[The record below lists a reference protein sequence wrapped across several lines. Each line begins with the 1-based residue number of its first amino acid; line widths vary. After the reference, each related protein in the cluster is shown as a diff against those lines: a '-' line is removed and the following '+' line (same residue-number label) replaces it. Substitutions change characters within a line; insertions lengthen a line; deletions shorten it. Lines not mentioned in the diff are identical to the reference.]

1 MVQTFGKNCR
11 GTLPTGRCS
20 SYQVQCILG
29 DGVFHVF
36 HWLWI
41 DLLWGWKGGWG
52 RIDLNSDLICLFMKM
67 RKQKNANGKILLN
80 EGNNHPLK
88 VSKKY
93 KILHISGNKRKF

>member
-29 DGVFHVF
+29 DGVFHVL

-52 RIDLNSDLICLFMKM
+52 RIDPNSDLICLFMKM
-67 RKQKNANGKILLN
+67 RKQKNANRKLMGK
-80 EGNNHPLK
+80 
-88 VSKKY
+88 Y
-93 KILHISGNKRKF
+93 C